1 MGGNKMKK
9 WKELSFEQKSKRAFI
24 LIAGIIFLLLV
35 RFNWSLSN
43 FFIYVFI
50 MSSVYPSKNYYQNKR
65 LEEIKYMWELVDTLK
80 VTHATLSQV
89 TNIGTIDLEAT
100 KFEGNGVYLP
110 PRKNILK
117 GIEYLENL
125 QIQS

>member
-1 MGGNKMKK
+1 MKK
-9 WKELSFEQKSKRAFI
+9 WKELSFVQKSKRAFI

-50 MSSVYPSKNYYQNKR
+50 MSSVYPSKNYYQDKR
-65 LEEIKYMWELVDTLK
+65 LKEIKYMWELVDALK
-80 VTHATLSQV
+80 VTQATLSQV

-110 PRKNILK
+110 PRKNVLK

-125 QIQS
+125 QTQS

>member
-9 WKELSFEQKSKRAFI
+9 WKKLSFEQKSKRAFI

>member
-1 MGGNKMKK
+1 
-9 WKELSFEQKSKRAFI
+9 
-24 LIAGIIFLLLV
+24 
-35 RFNWSLSN
+35 
-43 FFIYVFI
+43 
-50 MSSVYPSKNYYQNKR
+50 
-65 LEEIKYMWELVDTLK
+65 MWELVDTLK

>member
-1 MGGNKMKK
+1 MKK